1 MREGRAYFI
10 IQLSDHR
17 PLLNELRAGSQD
29 RKLETG
35 TEARV
40 IDGLFSWLALMAS
53 SPAFLY
59 HPGLPARSTVTHSGR
74 GPFIAIMLAS
84 LMERIRQ
91 LSFSLPRGLQTE
103 SNSQKLTNIHR
114 YHM

>member
-1 MREGRAYFI
+1 MREGRTYFI

-35 TEARV
+35 IEARA
-40 IDGLFSWLALMAS
+40 IDGLFSWLALMTS

-59 HPGLPARSTVTHSGR
+59 HPGLPAWGTVTHSGW
-74 GPFIAIMLAS
+74 GPFIAIMQAS

-103 SNSQKLTNIHR
+103 SN
-114 YHM
+114 